1 MTSLAI
7 LATPSKTGM
16 NLEEKERKNCSHL
29 ICIPMDLF
37 SVRTA
42 GRGCKGQGRVAFR
55 GKMTTPFFRRIIAS
69 RKTEEVGEK
78 SKQLSPF
85 FLCPFFLCVLY
96 FSFSLSILFFF
107 LGRSNRRLSNVA
119 DDFRP
124 WPQCHDLFFHC
135 FFFVFE
141 FLLDFFE

>member
-107 LGRSNRRLSNVA
+107 LEEVIGDCPTLPMTFDLGLNVMTFFSMVFFCLRVS
-119 DDFRP
+119 FR
-124 WPQCHDLFFHC
+124 FF
-135 FFFVFE
+135 
-141 FLLDFFE
+141 